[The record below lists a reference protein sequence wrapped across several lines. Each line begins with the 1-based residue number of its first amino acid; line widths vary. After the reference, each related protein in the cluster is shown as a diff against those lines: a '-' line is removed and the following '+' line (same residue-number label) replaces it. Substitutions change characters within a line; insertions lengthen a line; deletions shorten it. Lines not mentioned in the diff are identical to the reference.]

1 VTGRT
6 FTMAMLGV
14 GCLFSGCSASSQAV
28 RQAAPPGGQT
38 STTVPSTATLPPT
51 LSTVTIPVPASPACP
66 PGCRYPSNFDALTV
80 LASSANLVA
89 IVTVTG
95 VGDPTA
101 PFGGTVAI
109 DNVLQGNPNNNLRP
123 PNQAELGHLLALARG
138 IVGQS
143 YLTFISFDR
152 GGPCLSALF
161 SYNPATQVTTFISQ
175 SASQNPGGRITLSG
189 RVTNIPPAISL
200 NQLRTRLYPTGGVT
214 YADGTAEW
222 LCPGP

>member
-1 VTGRT
+1 
-6 FTMAMLGV
+6 MLGV

-89 IVTVTG
+89 IVTVTS
-95 VGDPTA
+95 VGNPTLD
-101 PFGGTVAI
+101 FGGTVTI
-109 DNVLQGNPNNNLRP
+109 DNVLQGNPNHLEYTP
-123 PNQAELGHLLALARG
+123 TQSELGHLFTVEEEPT
-138 IVGQS
+138 VGQS
-143 YLTFISFDR
+143 YITFTSFSR
-152 GGPCLSALF
+152 GGACISALF
-161 SYNPATQVTTFISQ
+161 GYNPTTQIATFISQ
-175 SASQNPGGRITLSG
+175 DASQGTGGQIAIQG
-189 RVTNIPPAISL
+189 QVAIIPPTISL

-214 YADGTAEW
+214 FAAEAEW
-222 LCPGP
+222 FCPGP